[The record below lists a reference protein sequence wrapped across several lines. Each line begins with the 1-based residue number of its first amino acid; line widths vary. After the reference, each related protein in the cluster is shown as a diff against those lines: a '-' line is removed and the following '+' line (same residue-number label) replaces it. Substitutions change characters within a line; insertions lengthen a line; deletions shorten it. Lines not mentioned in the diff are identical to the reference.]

1 MENQNQESQSQTTQT
16 CITYTLNVVIG
27 YKPDIID
34 EIQEDIDQY
43 QSRNNQIE
51 DFDNSAR

>member
-1 MENQNQESQSQTTQT
+1 MENQNQENQSQTTQT